1 MSYQLTPEKL
11 QEISVRVV
19 SRFMTKQADLNTAI
33 ADEGK
38 SLELNPDQLRRV
50 IETSNTLAYLRQ
62 LESATDRSFEFPV
75 AEYTSVMGRMVIPDP
90 VTAATPNVINTVS
103 TEPTESVCPPFV
115 SSMSDQEKKAML
127 FKEASRVR
135 QTLTKMASEE
145 IIYSFRLEELA
156 SKVQKDPLALE
167 KLAQVTSEEELGQ
180 LAVLCGLEKAAAT
193 EGSVF
198 SNKDLSDVLSL
209 TSLLKE
215 AREFVAD
222 RKQKEDFVKRAA
234 QVFSHEPG
242 FMSKAIGAPVEGA
255 GYAAGK
261 VGRGVVVGGAK
272 AVKGVGSTI
281 KQLSKGKTLMKRLE
295 NVSDIGAGV
304 LGASSMSH
312 ANPVWDSIHK

>member
-1 MSYQLTPEKL
+1 MSYHMTSEKL

-33 ADEGK
+33 CDEAK
-38 SLELNPDQLRRV
+38 SLELNKDQISRV

-62 LESATDRSFEFPV
+62 LESASDRAFEFPV
-75 AEYTSVMGRMVIPDP
+75 ADYTQVMGRMVIPDP
-90 VTAATPNVINTVS
+90 VTVATPSVVS
-103 TEPTESVCPPFV
+103 TVPATADVEKTAFV

-127 FKEASRVR
+127 FKEASRVK

-156 SKVQKDPLALE
+156 SRVQKDPLALE
-167 KLAQVTSEEELGQ
+167 KLAHVASEENLGM
-180 LAVLCGLEKAAAT
+180 LTVLCGLEKTAAT

-198 SNKDLSDVLSL
+198 SNKDLIDVLSL

-222 RKQKEDFVKRAA
+222 RKQKEEFVKRAA

-255 GYAAGK
+255 GFVAGK
-261 VGRGVVVGGAK
+261 AGRGAVVGGAN
-272 AVKGVGSTI
+272 VLKGVGYAI
-281 KQLSKGKTLMKRLE
+281 KELSKGKSLMKRIE

-304 LGASSMSH
+304 LGASAMKH
-312 ANPVWDSIHK
+312 ANPVWDSIH